1 MILNDSSLFSNTAD
15 ITTKE
20 ILKRY
25 NEVAK
30 APPANRP
37 GFSSPAGN
45 TAYNDRDRNV
55 SSPQPTRVDVN
66 PTTQSQQRAQET
78 SVRHVG
84 GDGVIS
90 YSGPGGEVLQPPGGV
105 GYKQGRRSGEDGGSP
120 SRGGGGGVRERA
132 YGEQRALGVA

>member
-30 APPANRP
+30 APLANRP
-37 GFSSPAGN
+37 PMSSPPGVG
-45 TAYNDRDRNV
+45 YPDRDRNV

-66 PTTQSQQRAQET
+66 PTMQSQQRAQET

-84 GDGVIS
+84 GDGMIS

-120 SRGGGGGVRERA
+120 SRRGGGVRTAA
-132 YGEQRALGVA
+132 YGEQRAMGVA